1 MNTGAGGGA
10 AVRTKII
17 KDIVHTFI
25 RLPEDFVASIVDT
38 PLLQRM
44 RRIQQLSLAQQ
55 VYPGAVHTRFEHSL
69 GVAYTMKMALESIR
83 QNLEEIIIPSISSVG
98 GVDEGVR
105 SGLSRF
111 LDRLGRELGE
121 LEKEA
126 VTAALIHDIGHIG
139 MGHVAEMG
147 LNDRLLVYYPS
158 RPGVVAPTMGMHED
172 IVILMARLMSWS
184 GMEVLYSGRRVD
196 LETVYEILEYAYS
209 ENRKPLCTREV
220 EFSRPRS
227 GKLDKVLDLE
237 FRDDS
242 VRRVALCIIARLL
255 DSNID
260 VDRADYILRDS
271 IHTGNISG
279 VYDINRYYAVI
290 TVVPKVQGAGANTY
304 RASFMLGI
312 LDKGI
317 SVVENMLLS
326 RIYMY
331 TDVYL
336 HDISMIYSAMVAR
349 IMAILYLASLNL
361 LHDSQEDPRARDILD
376 RHPYLDALARFMVAI
391 RLGDVD
397 DRGIYSELARR
408 YGSLRDLEPLLVQ
421 LTDDAFYSTLASI
434 YTGRSRDL
442 LEYISGMDS
451 WGGEACLATA
461 LYTHGVIAR
470 RHASALIATGER
482 TTRLISSI
490 EGYEAQADNVLRRG
504 LRPLIVVNWARHRP
518 YKDTVT
524 HRIHVFR
531 RRQPLSP
538 VELHADD
545 RAMVTRKIR
554 DEAYSKILI
563 VFPGRLGEARPP
575 NPWRV
580 RGGNLARYIEG
591 GLLDGIA
598 GPCGVGREEAVDML
612 RMAARGAV
620 ELADTLMSLV

>member
-1 MNTGAGGGA
+1 MMAGARGGA

-38 PLLQRM
+38 PLVQRM

-83 QNLEEIIIPSISSVG
+83 QNLEELVIPSIRRVESV
-98 GVDEGVR
+98 DKGVR
-105 SGLSRF
+105 AGLARF
-111 LDRLGRELGE
+111 LERLGRELGE

-126 VTAALIHDIGHIG
+126 VTAALLHDIGHIG
-139 MGHVAEMG
+139 MSHIAEMG
-147 LNDRLLVYYPS
+147 LNDRLLMYYPN
-158 RPGVVAPTMGMHED
+158 RPGLVVPTMGRHED
-172 IVILMARLMSWS
+172 IVIKMARLMARS
-184 GMEVLYSGRRVD
+184 GVEVLYSSRRVD
-196 LETVYEILEYAYS
+196 LDTVCEILEYAYS
-209 ENRKPLCTREV
+209 DNRKPLCTRGV
-220 EFSRPRS
+220 ELARPKT
-227 GKLDKVLDLE
+227 GKLDKVLDMDFNGGE
-237 FRDDS
+237 

-271 IHTGNISG
+271 IHTGNTSG
-279 VYDINRYYAVI
+279 VYDINRYYAVL
-290 TVVPKVQGAGANTY
+290 TVVPRLQNTGANTY
-304 RASFMLGI
+304 RAHFMLGV
-312 LDKGI
+312 LDKGL

-336 HDISMIYSAMVAR
+336 HDISMIYSAMVSR

-361 LHDSQEDPRARDILD
+361 LHDSQEDPRAREILE

-391 RLGDVD
+391 KLGDTGGD
-397 DRGIYSELARR
+397 GFYSELARR
-408 YGSLRDLEPLLVQ
+408 YRSLADLELLLAQ
-421 LTDDAFYSTLASI
+421 LTDDAFYMTLASI
-434 YTGRSRDL
+434 YSGRSQDL
-442 LEYISGMDS
+442 LEYISGMGP

-461 LYTHGVIAR
+461 LYTHGVMAR

-482 TTRLISSI
+482 TARLIQSI
-490 EGYEAQADNVLRRG
+490 EGYEAQVDNALRRS

-531 RRQPLSP
+531 RRHPLSP
-538 VELHADD
+538 VELHADE
-545 RAMVTRKIR
+545 RAMVTKKIK

-563 VFPGRLGEARPP
+563 AFPGQAGDARLPS
-575 NPWRV
+575 PWEV
-580 RGGNLARYIEG
+580 RGGKLASYMEEAGIER
-591 GLLDGIA
+591 IA
-598 GPCGVGREEAVDML
+598 GPCGLTVEEAGRLV
-612 RMAARGAV
+612 RRSSRSAV